1 LVTGSGSALDP
12 HISVAAAQ
20 WQAPRVAAAR
30 SLDLAQV
37 DDLIDQHIES
47 WIGRRYVNVLELNL
61 ALDEM
66 TS

>member
-1 LVTGSGSALDP
+1 
-12 HISVAAAQ
+12 
-20 WQAPRVAAAR
+20 VAAAR